1 MRIALRCVDDND
13 RLARTHSS
21 RSLTDLFSR
30 ENPLMYSHTARFGAT
45 ALLIGAALLTPVLA
59 HAQNPTRPPTP
70 PATPPATSPT
80 SPTTPTSPAAPA
92 TKTGTAAGSVASS
105 LGASACTIT
114 INGAAV
120 RAGAAEVTVDASLSS
135 AIGDSIS
142 ASFPMASKIS
152 VLSVAPA
159 DPANTVR
166 LTLNASAAAP
176 GEYTV
181 SLKGTKGECSGKV
194 KVASD
199 L

>member
-70 PATPPATSPT
+70 PATPPA
-80 SPTTPTSPAAPA
+80 PAAPA